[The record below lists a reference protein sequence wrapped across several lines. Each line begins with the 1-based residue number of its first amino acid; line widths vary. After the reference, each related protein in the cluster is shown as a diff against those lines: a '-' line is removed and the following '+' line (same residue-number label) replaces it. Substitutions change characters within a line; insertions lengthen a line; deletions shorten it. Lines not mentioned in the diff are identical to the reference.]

1 MNISTDFKRMNAF
14 FFWIQKTHKIA
25 GQMALLNTS
34 RTAEN
39 VRNCNS
45 AIIKL
50 ILLERRTEHEINRVL
65 VLHTHFSHV
74 IIDKVKLFVKMH
86 SERRRRRGKIGPIQK
101 ELGEEVWFFFIH
113 LKIQRRNA
121 SKKNFF
127 LQPNLANRQHLACH
141 LTHLELIIFFFL

>member
-25 GQMALLNTS
+25 GQMALRNTS

-127 LQPNLANRQHLACH
+127 IAKFGEQTASRLSFDSFGTNHLP
-141 LTHLELIIFFFL
+141 FFL